1 MGIFRF
7 NKGDLFSWI
16 LISLLFPFAFSLVF
30 SFSNFVVQPTAIATI
45 FEVTAKLAFFSLLL
59 KLFLPAVFFVLVCFF
74 HIIIVFFFLVLLR
87 IIGDVFQLRLCQ
99 SIFVFCL
106 RLFRQCVGEPSFL
119 YHHTLDVTDLFLLV
133 IFFSIRHLASFIFS
147 TFLIQ

>member
-7 NKGDLFSWI
+7 NKGDLFSWT
-16 LISLLFPFAFSLVF
+16 LISLLFPFAFYPVF
-30 SFSNFVVQPTAIATI
+30 SFSNFVFRPTVTATI
-45 FEVTAKLAFFSLLL
+45 FEVIAKLAFFSLLL
-59 KLFLPAVFFVLVCFF
+59 KLFLQAVFFVLVCFF

-87 IIGDVFQLRLCQ
+87 IILSVFQPKFCQ
-99 SIFVFCL
+99 AIFVFCL
-106 RLFRQCVGEPSFL
+106 HLFRQYADEPSFL
-119 YHHTLDVTDLFLLV
+119 YHHTLGVTDLFLLV